1 MRKLFVVLFSLSLAA
16 CQSTTVSKEE
26 AFPKVY
32 NEKPSSI
39 LVLPAVNNT
48 TAADAASLYATTIAQ
63 PLAEAGYYVFSIP
76 YIEQFFHAQGIVD
89 GAQLQQIPLSRFRE
103 AFGAD
108 SVLFV
113 NINQWDTNYYI
124 TGGDVTVG
132 AQFELRSTTS
142 GESIWQY
149 DDVIVHN
156 TSGNSGGG
164 LIAGIIATALTTAMT
179 DYVPIARSVNQR
191 IINTI
196 PVGKYHKQ
204 HGKDQKQAGVLLH
217 KASANKSANT
227 SAD

>member
-1 MRKLFVVLFSLSLAA
+1 MRKLLLVLFSLSLAA
-16 CQSTTVSKEE
+16 CQSTIVSKEE

-76 YIEQFFHAQGIVD
+76 YTEEFFNAQGIVD
-89 GAQLQQIPLSRFRE
+89 GAQLQQIPLSRFKE

-113 NINQWDTNYYI
+113 NINQWDTNYYL
-124 TGGDVTVG
+124 TGGNVTVG
-132 AQFELRSTTS
+132 AHFELQSTSS
-142 GESIWQY
+142 GETIWQY
-149 DDVIVHN
+149 NDIIVHN
-156 TSGNSGGG
+156 TSGNSGN
-164 LIAGIIATALTTAMT
+164 LIADMISTAIATAIV
-179 DYVPIARSVNQR
+179 DYVPIARTVNQR
-191 IINTI
+191 IVNTI

-204 HGKDQKQAGVLLH
+204 HGKDQKQSGVLLQRAT
-217 KASANKSANT
+217 ASKPANN